1 MMSRLLSKGEGV
13 VVWHITITC
22 IVLICIVVWVV
33 IIHVVVVVAVVL
45 ESMIVRIVVVVRR
58 MDSLLWLLCMLFNKD
73 LGQVLQSG
81 AWGIRVCL

>member
-13 VVWHITITC
+13 VVWHISITC

-33 IIHVVVVVAVVL
+33 IIRVVVIVVVVL
-45 ESMIVRIVVVVRR
+45 ESMIVRIVVVRR
-58 MDSLLWLLCMLFNKD
+58 MDSLLWLLLCMLFNED

-81 AWGIRVCL
+81 AWGIRVRL